1 MDTLDSIETLQDL
14 SWRECSSDWD
24 APFYPTGTGTYFTW
38 PTATDVFPWQHSGMQ
53 FKRTWPIAPTQG
65 ALETRWRELLSGE
78 GDNLRTAFRETQ
90 ARTVDGEYQR
100 LVGTGSHPIIST
112 LDSDTPIPEVVRY
125 GYRSFDRQ
133 HMICDARLAD
143 RIRPVLHQTQS
154 DNQVYLTSL
163 LTGVLGLGPAASV
176 TADVPDLHYFR
187 GSFGGKH
194 VIPLWRDV
202 DANEPNVNNGLV
214 ELIAG
219 VHGVGVTV
227 EQLFAYSY
235 GILAQPDYVRRFWD
249 ELEMPP
255 PRLPITKDANLFA
268 SVAEHG
274 ARLIYLHT
282 YGERFGGPEDDGLV
296 PQGEARCTRAV
307 SQEEYPADF
316 EYDPSTRILRVG
328 DGEFAPVAP
337 EVWEYSVSGLEVVR
351 SWLNYRKR
359 EPAGRKSSPLDEIR
373 PERWEFTEELLELIW
388 VLEATIALEPKGT
401 ALLEEVCESD
411 LFTADELPAPVPK
424 ERKPP
429 SLFQPPTYSLGWKHS
444 PAHHPSRSRE
454 DHLSFYRSI
463 GNRLAHI
470 SPCAMRTGASPAL

>member
-1 MDTLDSIETLQDL
+1 M
-14 SWRECSSDWD
+14 
-24 APFYPTGTGTYFTW
+24 A
-38 PTATDVFPWQHSGMQ
+38 TASM
-53 FKRTWPIAPTQG
+53 
-65 ALETRWRELLSGE
+65 
-78 GDNLRTAFRETQ
+78 
-90 ARTVDGEYQR
+90 
-100 LVGTGSHPIIST
+100 
-112 LDSDTPIPEVVRY
+112 
-125 GYRSFDRQ
+125 
-133 HMICDARLAD
+133 
-143 RIRPVLHQTQS
+143 
-154 DNQVYLTSL
+154 
-163 LTGVLGLGPAASV
+163 
-176 TADVPDLHYFR
+176 PDLHCFR

-194 VIPLWRDV
+194 VIPLWRDA
-202 DANEPNVNNGLV
+202 DASVPNVTNGV
-214 ELIAG
+214 IELIDS
-219 VHGVGVTV
+219 VHDAAITA
-227 EQLFAYSY
+227 EHLFAYAY

-388 VLEATIALEPKGT
+388 VLEATIALESKGT

-411 LFTADELPAPVPK
+411 LFTADELPVPTPK

-429 SLFQPPTYSLGWKHS
+429 SPIPTSDIQPGLE
-444 PAHHPSRSRE
+444 AQPSTPS
-454 DHLSFYRSI
+454 
-463 GNRLAHI
+463 
-470 SPCAMRTGASPAL
+470 

>member
-1 MDTLDSIETLQDL
+1 MDAE
-14 SWRECSSDWD
+14 
-24 APFYPTGTGTYFTW
+24 YP
-38 PTATDVFPWQHSGMQ
+38 
-53 FKRTWPIAPTQG
+53 
-65 ALETRWRELLSGE
+65 
-78 GDNLRTAFRETQ
+78 
-90 ARTVDGEYQR
+90 R
-100 LVGTGSHPIIST
+100 LIGTGSNPAIST
-112 LDSDTPIPEVVRY
+112 LDSEAQLPETAPY
-125 GYRSFDRQ
+125 AFRSFDRQ
-133 HMICDARLAD
+133 YMIRDARLGD
-143 RIRPVLHQTQS
+143 FCRPVLHRVHSEKQAYMTC
-154 DNQVYLTSL
+154 L
-163 LTGVLGLGPAASV
+163 LTAVLGRGPAAVATS
-176 TADVPDLHYFR
+176 AVPDLHNFCGR
-187 GSFGGKH
+187 GAKDA
-194 VIPLWRDV
+194 VPLWRDS
-202 DANEPNVNNGLV
+202 DATDPNVTHGIL
-214 ELIAG
+214 ELLAARCDAS
-219 VHGVGVTV
+219 VSA
-227 EQLFAYSY
+227 EQLFAYAY
-235 GILAQPDYVRRFWD
+235 GILAQPHYVRRFWD

-411 LFTADELPAPVPK
+411 LFTADELPVPTPK

-429 SLFQPPTYSLGWKHS
+429 SPIPTSDIQPGLE
-444 PAHHPSRSRE
+444 AQPSTPS
-454 DHLSFYRSI
+454 
-463 GNRLAHI
+463 
-470 SPCAMRTGASPAL
+470 